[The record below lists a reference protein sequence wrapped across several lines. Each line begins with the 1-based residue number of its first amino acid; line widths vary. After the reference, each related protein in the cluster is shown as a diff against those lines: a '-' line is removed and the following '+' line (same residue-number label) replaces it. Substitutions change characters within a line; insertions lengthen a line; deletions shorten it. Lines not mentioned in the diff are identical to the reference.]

1 MYEDRTFDALMGRC
15 LGRVPNGLD
24 MREGSV
30 IYDALAPACAELAAL
45 YTELG
50 TMLDRA
56 FPDTATGDDLDRLA
70 LMRSLKRAEATFAVR
85 KGLFTGTSGAGFDVP
100 LGARF
105 SGGDLNFTAT
115 KRLAAGQYELTA
127 ETPGSGGNRYFGTLF
142 PIDHLEGLASAT
154 LTDVLVPGDD
164 AEDDDGLRGRYFA
177 SLNGLAFGGNLADYR
192 EKVGSLDGVGGVK
205 VFPAWSGGGTVK
217 LVLVDSLWKVPSDK
231 LVQEVQNAVDP
242 VGHQGEGVGF
252 APIGHVVTAA
262 PAEGVPVTV
271 SLALTLGGNI
281 TWEGVKPEVTAAIQ
295 KYFDGLIQGWA
306 DADGLTVRL
315 SQIETRV
322 LAVAGVE
329 DIQGTALNGVASN
342 LLLGGEQV
350 PVLEAVTHGAA

>member
-1 MYEDRTFDALMGRC
+1 MYEDRTFDAIMGRC
-15 LGRVPNGLD
+15 LSRVPNSLD
-24 MREGSV
+24 KREGAV

-70 LMRSLKRAEATFAVR
+70 VMRSLKRSGATPAVR
-85 KGLFTGTSGAGFDVP
+85 KGLFTGAAGAGFDVP

-115 KRLAAGQYELTA
+115 KRLAAGQFELTA

-142 PIDHLEGLASAT
+142 PIDHLDGLASAT
-154 LTDVLVPGDD
+154 LADVLIPGDD
-164 AEDDDGLRGRYFA
+164 AEDDSGLRGRYFS
-177 SLNGLAFGGNLADYR
+177 SLDGLAFGGNLADYR
-192 EKVGSLDGVGGVK
+192 EKTGALDGVGGVK
-205 VFPAWSGGGTVK
+205 VLPTWNGGGTVK
-217 LVLVDSLWKVPSDK
+217 LVLVDSLWRVPSDK
-231 LVQEVQNAVDP
+231 LVQDVQLAVDP

-252 APIGHVVTAA
+252 APIGHVVTVA
-262 PAEGVPVTV
+262 PAEGVKVAV
-271 SLALTLGGNI
+271 GLSLTLDSSI
-281 TWEGVKPEVTAAIQ
+281 TWEAVKPDVTAAIQ
-295 KYFDGLIQGWA
+295 GYFDVLVQGWA
-306 DADGLTVRL
+306 DADGLTVRI

-322 LAVAGVE
+322 LSVAGVE
-329 DIQGTALNGVASN
+329 DIQGTTLNGGASN

-350 PVLEAVTHGAA
+350 PVLEAVTHGAV